1 MVNVNDIKNGMT
13 VEDEGNIFQVLDFQ
27 HVKPGKG
34 AAFVKMKLKNLRT
47 GSIVEKTYNSSVKLA
62 KAHVQRKP
70 MQFLYQA
77 GDAYSFMDMNT
88 YEQVELSS
96 SQIGDDLKY
105 LKENLTVDLIYYGE
119 ELIGLNLPEK
129 IDYVITATEQAV
141 KGNTS
146 QGAQK
151 DATLENGMTIKVP
164 LFINEGESVLV
175 STKDGKYVS
184 RAQIQAFFFY
194 IHGKINKR
202 SVSHGK
208 II

>member
-13 VEDEGNIFQVLDFQ
+13 VEDEGNIYQVLDFS

-62 KAHVQRKP
+62 KANVQRKP
-70 MQFLYQA
+70 MQYLYQA

-96 SQIGDDLKY
+96 DQIGEDLKY
-105 LKENLTVDLIYYGE
+105 LKENLEVGLVYYGE

-129 IDYVITATEQAV
+129 IAYEITKSEPAV

-151 DATLENGMTIKVP
+151 DAELENGMTVKVP
-164 LFINEGESVLV
+164 LFIGEGETILV

-184 RAQIQAFFFY
+184 RA
-194 IHGKINKR
+194 
-202 SVSHGK
+202 
-208 II
+208 

>member
-13 VEDEGNIFQVLDFQ
+13 VEDEGSVFQVVEFQ

-34 AAFVKMKLKNLRT
+34 AAFVKMKLRNLRT
-47 GSIVEKTYNSSVKLA
+47 GSIIEKTYNSSVKLA
-62 KAHVQRKP
+62 KANIQRKP
-70 MQFLYQA
+70 MQYLYQA

-96 SQIGDDLKY
+96 AQIGDDLKY
-105 LKENLTVDLIYYGE
+105 LKENLTVDLIYFGD

-129 IDYVITATEQAV
+129 IDYLVTKTEQAV

-146 QGAQK
+146 SGAQK

-164 LFINEGESVLV
+164 LFINEGESVIV
-175 STKDGKYVS
+175 STDDGKYVS
-184 RAQIQAFFFY
+184 RS
-194 IHGKINKR
+194 K
-202 SVSHGK
+202 
-208 II
+208 